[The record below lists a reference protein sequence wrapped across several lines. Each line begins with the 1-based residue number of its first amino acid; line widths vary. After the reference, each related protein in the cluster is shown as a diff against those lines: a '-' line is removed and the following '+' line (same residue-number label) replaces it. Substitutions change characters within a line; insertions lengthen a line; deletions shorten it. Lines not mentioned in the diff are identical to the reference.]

1 MKWHFLI
8 RRNEMRKRIIS
19 IPIFI
24 LSVFSFICLPAFG
37 EEEEVLSLSLE
48 ECILK
53 ALKNNLQVAV
63 ESFNPEIADLSVTQ
77 AKEFFMP
84 RFGLDYGRQETQNP
98 PYWWIQGADTITSEY
113 DNYGVSLSQQIPT
126 GGSFSLSLYG
136 YRTDTNEA
144 FQLLN
149 PRYGSTLTLDF
160 TQPLLKNFGFKVSRK
175 EIIIA
180 RNNLDISLNQLEST
194 LFETIYSVQEA
205 YWNLAFSIES
215 FKVRQQSLQ
224 LARDLL
230 AKNKKEVEVGKLAP
244 IEVLNAQAV
253 VASREADI
261 LQAESLIKSNED
273 LLKTIINLSRER
285 DLEPVKIVPIDKP
298 EFMDKEISLGEAL
311 KEALQKRPDLKMTKI
326 DIETKQLNLTV
337 ARNQILPELNLQVS
351 YWSPGLS
358 GDRIIYEGDNPIT
371 GEIIGKEEG
380 SGRDALR
387 DAMRFLYN
395 NWTIGLT
402 FSLPLSSF
410 TTRAEYARSK
420 VELDQSLTKLMDLEQ
435 QISLEV
441 RNAVRDIETN
451 GKRVQAYRLAR
462 ELAMERLEAEEK
474 KLNVGL
480 TTNYFVLQ
488 YQEELARQ
496 RSLELKSIVD
506 YSLAWARLEKAMGTS
521 LERRNMKL
529 SEFRYK
535 TYK

>member
-1 MKWHFLI
+1 
-8 RRNEMRKRIIS
+8 MRKRTIS
-19 IPIFI
+19 ISIFI
-24 LSVFSFICLPAFG
+24 LSILFFLCFPSFG
-37 EEEEVLSLSLE
+37 EEEEVLSFSLE

-63 ESFNPEIADLSVTQ
+63 ESYNPEIADIAVTQ
-77 AKEFFMP
+77 AREFFLP
-84 RFGLDYGRQETQNP
+84 RFDLDFSREETKNP
-98 PYWWIQGADTITSEY
+98 PYWWIQGAGTITSAR
-113 DNYGVSLSQQIPT
+113 DDYGVTLNQQIPT
-126 GGSFSLSLYG
+126 GGSFSLSLNS

-144 FQLLN
+144 FRLIN
-149 PRYGSTLTLDF
+149 PLYSSTLSFGF

-180 RNNLDISLNQLEST
+180 SKNRDISRNQLKST

-205 YWNLAFSIES
+205 YWNLVFSIES
-215 FKVRQQSLQ
+215 HNVRQQSLQ

-261 LQAESLIKSNED
+261 LQAESQIKSNED
-273 LLKTIINLSRER
+273 LLKTIINLNDEK
-285 DLEPVKIVPIDKP
+285 DLERIKIVPGDKP
-298 EFMDKEISLGEAL
+298 EFIEREITLGEAL
-311 KEALQKRPDLKMTKI
+311 KEALARRPDLEMTKI
-326 DIETKQLNLTV
+326 DIENKQLNLSV
-337 ARNQILPELNLQVS
+337 ARNQMLPELNLRVS

-358 GDRIIYEGDNPIT
+358 GDRLIYLGDDFIT

-380 SGRDALR
+380 SATGSLKDALGL
-387 DAMRFLYN
+387 LYN

-402 FSLPLSSF
+402 LSLPLSSF

-420 VELDQSLTKLMDLEQ
+420 VELDQSLTKLKNLEQ

-451 GKRVQAYRLAR
+451 VKTVQAYRLAR
-462 ELAMERLEAEEK
+462 EFATERLQAEEK

-506 YSLAWARLEKAMGTS
+506 YNLAWARLEKAMGTS
-521 LERRNMKL
+521 LEKRNIKL
-529 SEFRYK
+529 SDIR
-535 TYK
+535 